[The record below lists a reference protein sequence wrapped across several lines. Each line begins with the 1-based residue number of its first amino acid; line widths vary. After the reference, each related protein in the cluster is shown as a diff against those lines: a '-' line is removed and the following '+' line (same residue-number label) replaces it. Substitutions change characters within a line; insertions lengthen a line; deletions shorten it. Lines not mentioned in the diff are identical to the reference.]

1 MLSNLIL
8 KDGIV
13 EKILI
18 KNLQKKKK
26 TAKRL
31 KHIGGEIKKTLIL

>member
-26 TAKRL
+26 QQKD
-31 KHIGGEIKKTLIL
+31 